1 MGLARS
7 LNAVTGYQD
16 ITWMTLCWRNLLMAA
31 GSSPRPVAVDSAPL
45 LSPLLNGVTE
55 LNIDGTSAD
64 GSFGFCNRS
73 QESVRYYSLA
83 EDPVVPPDN
92 TVPEP
97 EILAA
102 LGMMG

>member
-1 MGLARS
+1 
-7 LNAVTGYQD
+7 
-16 ITWMTLCWRNLLMAA
+16 MAGA
-31 GSSPRPVAVDSAPL
+31 SSPRQVAVDSAPL